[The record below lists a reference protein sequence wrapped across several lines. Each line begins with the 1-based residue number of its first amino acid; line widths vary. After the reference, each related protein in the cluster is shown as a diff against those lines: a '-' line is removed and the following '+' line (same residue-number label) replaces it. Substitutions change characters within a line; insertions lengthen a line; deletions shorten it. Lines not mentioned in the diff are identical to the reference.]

1 MLPQT
6 KRTRQDEQTKNAG
19 LPASSMVQSQNM
31 DEGNNDFGTKPVE
44 YPVRTIQGL
53 HFGDYTFE
61 QVTAD
66 LIDNSIDAGASH
78 VEVILDSQ
86 DMGPEKK
93 EYDMGMQGPNKLYC
107 IVLDDGKGIG
117 TIHRL
122 REVMSR
128 GVTRPEDNPYQEHE
142 LGAFGVG
149 LKESALAQAY
159 EVTFFTKQK
168 GGEMLI
174 MRLSSHAIKKHGR
187 DILLRES
194 ELEPWMRE
202 TKGFS
207 QCLSI
212 LGDQECGSALLLE
225 GMHKMEL
232 EIGEGDRS
240 VFLDD
245 IEERVTNYLGL
256 VFYYYLTGAKVPLS
270 DGRTIDKKIEISY
283 CGRRNTIRPLDPFC
297 REWETGLRDGTISRS
312 TKIDTLVGN
321 EIKKLGVT
329 AWFLAH
335 SSVKGRKG
343 HQDRMKSTKREA
355 SSSSMQGVYVFRN
368 MRLVEF
374 CSSDDPWKGIL
385 TRHDNQVFHRW
396 EIHLPPGLSSGTSG
410 PSFRLNTSKSQ
421 VKFSVDVR
429 KALRNWGS
437 RPGVK
442 WHDDDPRI
450 VSARDRGEIR
460 NGRVEKWKKCKKC
473 GSETHTASQC
483 KSPPLGQSQLSIG
496 ANKPNSNLKSKNTK
510 SPDTK
515 RPKLTKVEVKRTD
528 SGDVL
533 SSREDGEKL
542 VVSIN
547 KKHHLY
553 EDLMDKLNDF

>member
-1 MLPQT
+1 
-6 KRTRQDEQTKNAG
+6 
-19 LPASSMVQSQNM
+19 
-31 DEGNNDFGTKPVE
+31 
-44 YPVRTIQGL
+44 
-53 HFGDYTFE
+53 
-61 QVTAD
+61 
-66 LIDNSIDAGASH
+66 
-78 VEVILDSQ
+78 
-86 DMGPEKK
+86 
-93 EYDMGMQGPNKLYC
+93 
-107 IVLDDGKGIG
+107 
-117 TIHRL
+117 
-122 REVMSR
+122 
-128 GVTRPEDNPYQEHE
+128 
-142 LGAFGVG
+142 
-149 LKESALAQAY
+149 
-159 EVTFFTKQK
+159 
-168 GGEMLI
+168 
-174 MRLSSHAIKKHGR
+174 
-187 DILLRES
+187 
-194 ELEPWMRE
+194 
-202 TKGFS
+202 
-207 QCLSI
+207 
-212 LGDQECGSALLLE
+212 
-225 GMHKMEL
+225 MEL

-256 VFYYYLTGAKVPLS
+256 VFYYYLTGTKVPLS
-270 DGRTIDKKIEISY
+270 DGRAIDKKVEISY
-283 CGRRNTIRPLDPFC
+283 CGRRNTIKPLDPFC
-297 REWETGLRDGTISRS
+297 REWETGLRDGTICRS
-312 TKIDTLVGN
+312 TKIDAQVGN
-321 EIKKLGVT
+321 EQKKLGVT

-335 SSVKGRKG
+335 SSVKGRRK

-437 RPGVK
+437 RPGMK

-450 VSARDRGEIR
+450 VSARDRGVLR
-460 NGRVEKWKKCKKC
+460 NGRVEKWPKCKKC
-473 GSETHTASQC
+473 GSETHTASNC
-483 KSPPLGQSQLSIG
+483 KSPPPGQSQLPIG
-496 ANKPNSNLKSKNTK
+496 ANKPNSDPKSKDTK
-510 SPDTK
+510 SPVTK
-515 RPKLTKVEVKRTD
+515 RSKLTKVEVKRTD

-553 EDLMDKLNDF
+553 EDLMEKLRGS